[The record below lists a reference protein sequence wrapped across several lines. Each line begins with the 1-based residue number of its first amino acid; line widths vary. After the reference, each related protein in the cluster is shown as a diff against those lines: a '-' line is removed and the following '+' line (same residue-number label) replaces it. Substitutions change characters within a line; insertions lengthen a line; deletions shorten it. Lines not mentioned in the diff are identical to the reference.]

1 MVSAPLPPN
10 EAQRLAALQS
20 YRVLDTDFEE
30 DYDALCR
37 LAATICGTPMA
48 MISLV
53 DRDRQWF
60 KAAVGLGVRET
71 SRDVAFCAHAIG
83 QEGLFEVPDATDDDR
98 FFDNPLVTGDLGVR
112 YYAGQPLVTP
122 DGLAIGTLCAIDR
135 VPRVLSPT
143 QREALDILG
152 RQVVAQLE
160 LRKALADLHRL
171 NEDKDRFVSVIAHDL
186 RSPFSGILGLID
198 LMRSQG
204 ESLNHEEIFRYI
216 AMIHQG
222 LHRLYDLTEN
232 LLKWALLEQG
242 KMSFQPEDLP
252 VSALFDEVS
261 ASLNEAIARKN
272 LSLVLEFDP
281 DLEVRGDRNMLE
293 AALRN
298 LVSNAVKFTPSGG
311 RITLGA
317 RADRGVVFL
326 SVADTGRGM
335 DEAELARINSGQR
348 NPSRPGTEGEQG
360 TGLGLTLARQFAAR
374 HGGRIEFVSQPD
386 QGTTAS
392 LVLPA

>member
-1 MVSAPLPPN
+1 
-10 EAQRLAALQS
+10 
-20 YRVLDTDFEE
+20 
-30 DYDALCR
+30 
-37 LAATICGTPMA
+37 
-48 MISLV
+48 
-53 DRDRQWF
+53 
-60 KAAVGLGVRET
+60 
-71 SRDVAFCAHAIG
+71 
-83 QEGLFEVPDATDDDR
+83 
-98 FFDNPLVTGDLGVR
+98 
-112 YYAGQPLVTP
+112 
-122 DGLAIGTLCAIDR
+122 